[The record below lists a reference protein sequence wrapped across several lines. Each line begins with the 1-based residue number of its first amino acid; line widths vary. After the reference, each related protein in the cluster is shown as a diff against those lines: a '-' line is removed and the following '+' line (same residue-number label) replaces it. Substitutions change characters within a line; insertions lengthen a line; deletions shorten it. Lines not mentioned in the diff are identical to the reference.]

1 MTFLE
6 KSHTGR
12 NQWYLYIL
20 TLLIVFTATQIG
32 TLPLAGYIY
41 FQNPSPTPTMQDIA
55 QATSTNLGLA
65 LTLLSFAFGFVAL
78 LLCVKY
84 IHTKHLLDIVTGR
97 DRLDWGRIFFG
108 AGIWAILSILTF
120 LLPLLFGESDT
131 LFFQFDASKFFVLLL
146 ISLIVVV
153 FKLLF
158 LDPLRFAK

>member
-20 TLLIVFTATQIG
+20 TLLIVFTTTQIG

-78 LLCVKY
+78 LL
-84 IHTKHLLDIVTGR
+84 
-97 DRLDWGRIFFG
+97 
-108 AGIWAILSILTF
+108 
-120 LLPLLFGESDT
+120 
-131 LFFQFDASKFFVLLL
+131 
-146 ISLIVVV
+146 
-153 FKLLF
+153 
-158 LDPLRFAK
+158 